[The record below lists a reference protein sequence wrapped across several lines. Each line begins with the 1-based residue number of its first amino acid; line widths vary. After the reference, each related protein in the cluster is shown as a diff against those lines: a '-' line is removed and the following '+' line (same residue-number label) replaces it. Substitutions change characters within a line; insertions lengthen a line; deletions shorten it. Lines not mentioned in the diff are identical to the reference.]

1 MVSTSSLFKLTV
13 CPVVHR
19 FLSVLFLV
27 FISSVLCLSHS
38 IWEGVKLGVG
48 FHRPGTGPLRG
59 NFEFERH
66 SEVRGRLGLSAR
78 QRPLRLNGYFF
89 SWMWRFSSRSPKFY
103 LKRWKKNPRWSSSI
117 EPWPVFFSFKLRLTQ
132 FCRIFF
138 PSQEKKLTGKR
149 EIIHQ
154 LWLYS
159 TNQEREK
166 ESRWQCYTR
175 SEHSLPSFTEFYRAV
190 LEHNKRLKPLP
201 NLDLY
206 LLQCFSKAQFP
217 QRPLNP
223 SEFQPV
229 HPTGLASFAQN
240 ELPLKQYP
248 GPFFSESPCPFRM
261 HSRNW
266 PNIYKL
272 SYYRN

>member
-103 LKRWKKNPRWSSSI
+103 LKRWKKKPSLI
-117 EPWPVFFSFKLRLTQ
+117 EFHWAVASFFFIQTEAYPVLPNFFSV
-132 FCRIFF
+132 
-138 PSQEKKLTGKR
+138 TGKKTHR
-149 EIIHQ
+149 KTRNNP
-154 LWLYS
+154 S
-159 TNQEREK
+159 TLALLN
-166 ESRWQCYTR
+166 ESRTR
-175 SEHSLPSFTEFYRAV
+175 KRIPVTVLHSV
-190 LEHNKRLKPLP
+190 G
-201 NLDLY
+201 
-206 LLQCFSKAQFP
+206 AQF
-217 QRPLNP
+217 
-223 SEFQPV
+223 
-229 HPTGLASFAQN
+229 T
-240 ELPLKQYP
+240 
-248 GPFFSESPCPFRM
+248 
-261 HSRNW
+261 
-266 PNIYKL
+266 
-272 SYYRN
+272 